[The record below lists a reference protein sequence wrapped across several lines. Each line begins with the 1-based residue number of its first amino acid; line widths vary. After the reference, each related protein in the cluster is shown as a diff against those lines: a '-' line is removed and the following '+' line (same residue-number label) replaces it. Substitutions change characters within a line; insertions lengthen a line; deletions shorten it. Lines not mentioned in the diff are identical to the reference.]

1 MYDLIIIGAGAA
13 ALSAALEA
21 KKSGANI
28 LILSKTEPTESQ
40 SSMAQGGINS
50 VLNPNDSHQNHIED
64 TLKSA
69 HEMAKV
75 EAITKLCESGA
86 DTINWLDSIGV
97 PFDRDDTTIA
107 QRKLGGA
114 SYPRAC
120 YSQDYTGLKII
131 QTLYEQAIKEGIEIK
146 SEHFLLNVI
155 VEDKRAV
162 GVTVLNMLTTNVE
175 EYLAPSIII
184 ATGGFAGVYTNFNT
198 NHTGTT
204 GDGVA
209 AAYRAGAN
217 LSNMEF
223 VQFHPTALKN
233 SNILISESARGE
245 GGYLLN
251 SDGERFVDE
260 LAPRDIVAREITKQ
274 IESGKEVFLD
284 IRHLGAEFINTH
296 IPQEAKLA
304 KLYENVDAA
313 TQLIPIKPAA
323 HYSMGGIEV
332 DMNGMSTIKGLF
344 ACGEVADAK
353 VHGANRLGGNSLLEV
368 VSFGRNTGL
377 SAYEYAKAKPLQN
390 LHENSEQYKKDKY
403 FIEGIFGFTK
413 QIDFYQRKE
422 FLGKMFYNNA
432 GVIRNKLG
440 LTSVLAQIRQYHK
453 EYRFMGVHDQSR
465 TYNTNL
471 KEFIEFGNILEL
483 SEIILVNA
491 ISRNE
496 SRGAHFREDYPL
508 TNDDYASP
516 IKSWLEDDVLCADF
530 ENNL

>member
-1 MYDLIIIGAGAA
+1 MYDVIIIGSGAS

-40 SSMAQGGINS
+40 SCMAQGGINS
-50 VLNPNDSHQNHIED
+50 VLHGDDTIENHIND

-69 HEMAKV
+69 HEMGKIDS
-75 EAITKLCESGA
+75 ITHLCQSGA
-86 DTINWLDSIGV
+86 QTIQWLDELGV
-97 PFDRDDTTIA
+97 PFDRDGTTIA

-114 SYPRAC
+114 SFPRAC

-146 SEHFLLNVI
+146 STHFLLNVI
-155 VEDKRAV
+155 VEDKRAI
-162 GVTVLNMLTTNVE
+162 GVTILNMSNTEVE
-175 EYLAPSIII
+175 EYIAPAIII
-184 ATGGFAGVYTNFNT
+184 ATGGYAGVYTNFNT

-245 GGYLLN
+245 GGYLVN

-260 LAPRDIVAREITKQ
+260 LAPRDVVARAIIKQ
-274 IESGKEVFLD
+274 IESGKNVFLD
-284 IRHLGAEFINTH
+284 IRHLGEEFINSH

-323 HYSMGGIEV
+323 HYTMGGIEV
-332 DMNGMSTIKGLF
+332 DKNGMSTVKGLF
-344 ACGEVADAK
+344 ACGEAADAK

-368 VSFGRNTGL
+368 VSFGRATGL
-377 SAYEYAKAKPLQN
+377 SAYEYSKQKPLEN
-390 LHENSEQYKKDKY
+390 LHENTEQYKKDK
-403 FIEGIFGFTK
+403 FFVNGIFGFTK
-413 QIDFYQRKE
+413 QIDFYDRKE

-496 SRGAHFREDYPL
+496 SRGAHYREDFPL
-508 TNDDYASP
+508 TNNDYASP
-516 IKSWLEDDVLCADF
+516 IKTWLEDDVLCADF